1 MTIKARHK
9 VRLLSRRLLGY
20 PNQSGASVSS
30 NLGGQ
35 TSKEES
41 KSVKR
46 DSVITNPN
54 LNHQSE
60 NISEKPQSEPSTFP
74 GKIVEPGLKVNGEP
88 KSQILTIGKN

>member
-1 MTIKARHK
+1 MTPLAPTSGNKL
-9 VRLLSRRLLGY
+9 V
-20 PNQSGASVSS
+20 SGASVSS

-54 LNHQSE
+54 LNHQTE
-60 NISEKPQSEPSTFP
+60 NFSEKPQREPSTFP
-74 GKIVEPGLKVNGEP
+74 GKIVDPGLKVNGEP
-88 KSQILTIGKN
+88 KAQILKTDKN